1 MGMKSRITR
10 YVLTCLTLATW
21 SLSLQGQILSSTSL
35 SRGTV
40 TELQRDSAV
49 VWIYN
54 SSNEVLDIESI
65 RTAPFYGDTLLDI
78 QLSNWTI
85 AAGDS
90 AMLSVCFTPVHN
102 VEHLLPIVLTTSHEL
117 GAFGLEFEADGSYS
131 MPYYAGTQN
140 LSEGPLR
147 LALTNTLSANQSSLS
162 YNVARDNMYATL
174 DNHGGDVE
182 CVYTGRTAT
191 FNTRAGANSN
201 NFNCEHTFP
210 QSFFSSA
217 APMVSDIHHLFPSD
231 AMANTQRSNN
241 PFGVITG
248 TPAWTQ
254 GGSKRLN
261 GVFEP
266 RDAHKG
272 DCARAMLYFVTRYGD
287 YSNFYLP
294 QEPILYAWHQAFL
307 PDSLDRYRNDGI
319 YALQNNRNPYVDYPQ
334 FLERITTLVGPT
346 SATAAPSFYLTED
359 SLHLR
364 HYTNLSNPG
373 TRTRRLIVVND
384 GNVPLVFSNV
394 QLSSASMS
402 DESNWSGSTTC
413 PAGGFIEI
421 EIDYNS
427 GLSYVGEELTF
438 STSHPNVPSVTVP
451 IVSVATIGLS
461 EEQKGPKLEVWPVP
475 WGLQIHGAHEGELL
489 EMLDFNGRL
498 MAQRIAPSSEPFIWM
513 IQIPK
518 SGWLCRTVN
527 GQEQMVKFVKAD

>member
-1 MGMKSRITR
+1 MKLRFTLQMLGIA
-10 YVLTCLTLATW
+10 VLT
-21 SLSLQGQILSSTSL
+21 LSTTELSGQILSTTSL

-40 TELQRDSAV
+40 TELQRDSSI
-49 VWIYN
+49 VWLHN
-54 SSNEVLDIESI
+54 LTAEVLDIESI
-65 RTAPFYGDTLLDI
+65 RSASFFDDTLLDL
-78 QLSNWTI
+78 QLTNWSI
-85 AAGDS
+85 APGDS
-90 AMLSVCFTPVHN
+90 SMLSVCFTPVHN

-162 YNVARDNMYATL
+162 YTVARDNMYATL

-241 PFGVITG
+241 PFGIITG

-254 GGSKRLN
+254 GGSKRLS
-261 GVFEP
+261 GIFEP

-287 YSNFYLP
+287 YSGFYLP
-294 QEPILYAWHQAFL
+294 QEPTLYAWHKSYH

-334 FLERITTLVGPT
+334 FLERISTLIGPT

-364 HYTNLSNPG
+364 NYSNLSNPG

-384 GNVPLVFSNV
+384 GNIPLVFSNV
-394 QLSSASMS
+394 QLSSSSLS

-421 EIDYNS
+421 EVDYNS
-427 GLSYVGEELTF
+427 GLSYVGETLTF
-438 STSHPNVPSVTVP
+438 STSHPNFPNVTVP
-451 IVSVATIGLS
+451 IVSVATIGIA
-461 EEQKGPKLEVWPVP
+461 EVQKHSKLEIWPVP
-475 WGLQIHGAHEGELL
+475 WGLQIHGAQEGDLLELL
-489 EMLDFNGRL
+489 DFSGRL
-498 MAQRIAPSSEPFIWM
+498 IAQKTATSDEPFIWT
-513 IQIPK
+513 IHTPK
-518 SGWLCRTVN
+518 QGWLSCLHQ
-527 GQEQMVKFVKAD
+527 GQEQMVKFVLPN